1 MTSMICR
8 SRRLNGGGASRPF
21 RALGMRDVSRGRRAS
36 VNYLTHAT
44 TCQGRGQPN
53 GAQHK
58 GAGPCAVCG
67 SAQFGQCAVWAVR
80 SPAVRR
86 LSLLCYF
93 PYGRVLDAELLEIR
107 FELLRVVVVLPHLRP
122 VLRHDVRVEPRGRL
136 VGRREERL

>member
-1 MTSMICR
+1 MPRHVKDGDSRTAHNIKAQGPALCAAVR
-8 SRRLNGGGASRPF
+8 SL
-21 RALGMRDVSRGRRAS
+21 
-36 VNYLTHAT
+36 
-44 TCQGRGQPN
+44 
-53 GAQHK
+53 
-58 GAGPCAVCG
+58 G
-67 SAQFGQCAVWAVR
+67 SAQFGQCTVWAVR

-136 VGRREERL
+136 VGRREERLVLDVLRLD